1 MKIFCQSLTKLVHLV
16 TPLNTVYKLY
26 ITYFTMP
33 QHTNASKYWKYADYL
48 IFLYVSLVILA
59 IESSCDET
67 SAAVLQNN
75 SVLSNTISSQYF
87 HSQFGGIVPEL
98 ASRAHIST
106 IDKIVNN
113 AIGES
118 GINKNGI
125 NCVAATAGPGLI
137 GSLLVGYNYGRS
149 FALSRNIPFLAV
161 NHIES
166 HLFSSFIGQE
176 QIKFPFIS
184 LVVSGGH
191 TLLFRVTGINKHEVL
206 GETQDDAAGEAFDKV
221 AKMLE
226 LGYPGG
232 PEIDRLAL
240 EGNEDY
246 HKFPSASIK
255 NNIYDFSFSGIKT
268 SVLYF
273 LRKQFPDNAH
283 IPLNDIC
290 ASFQKA
296 VVNSLVE
303 KTMLACENLG
313 IRTITVSGGVSANSK
328 LRSVF
333 TKLEDSGYKI
343 FFPEKKYTTDNAAM
357 IGYLAYLK
365 ICESKNQNEETNIL
379 KEAFAKFKH

>member
-1 MKIFCQSLTKLVHLV
+1 
-16 TPLNTVYKLY
+16 
-26 ITYFTMP
+26 
-33 QHTNASKYWKYADYL
+33 
-48 IFLYVSLVILA
+48 VSLVILA

-67 SAAVLQNN
+67 SAAVLQSNR
-75 SVLSNTISSQYF
+75 VLSNIISSQYF

-98 ASRAHIST
+98 ASRAHIRT
-106 IDKIVNN
+106 IDKIINSAIKESEIDKN
-113 AIGES
+113 A
-118 GINKNGI
+118 I

-137 GSLLVGYNYGRS
+137 GSLLVGYNFGRS
-149 FALSRNIPFLAV
+149 FALSRNIPFVAI

-176 QIKFPFIS
+176 QIEFPFIS

-191 TLLFRVTGINKHEVL
+191 TLLFHVIGIDTYEVL

-221 AKMLE
+221 AKMLG

-232 PEIDRLAL
+232 PEIDRLAH

-255 NNIYDFSFSGIKT
+255 NNKYDFSFSGIKT

-273 LRKQFPDNAH
+273 LRKHFPVNTH

-303 KTMLACENLG
+303 KTLLASENLG

-328 LRSVF
+328 LRSEF
-333 TKLEDSGYKI
+333 TKLEDSGHRI
-343 FFPEKKYTTDNAAM
+343 FFPEKKYSTDNAAM

-365 ICESKNQNEETNIL
+365 MNDPKNQNEDTNIL
-379 KEAFAKFKH
+379 KDAFAKFKH